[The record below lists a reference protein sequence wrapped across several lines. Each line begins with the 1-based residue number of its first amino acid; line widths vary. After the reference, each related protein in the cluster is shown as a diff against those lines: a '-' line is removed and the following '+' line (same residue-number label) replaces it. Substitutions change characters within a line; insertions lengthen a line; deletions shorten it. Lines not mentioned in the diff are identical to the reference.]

1 MTCCVDLE
9 FLDLPNTVDYVNFV
23 SEIWIMYLFDQE
35 GRLEVS
41 APVWESEARRAD
53 EYLQTSDTEMLA

>member
-1 MTCCVDLE
+1 
-9 FLDLPNTVDYVNFV
+9 
-23 SEIWIMYLFDQE
+23 MYLFDQE

-41 APVWESEARRAD
+41 MWESEACRAD